1 MNSFTHLL
9 PNLDVGPSVCPN
21 SEYKM
26 GMAPSVAP
34 SVASSVASSLRWS
47 VVESTCSFE

>member
-26 GMAPSVAP
+26 GVAP